1 MNDSQTNNPDAA
13 ISTERVL
20 SASPRQIFAAFED
33 PDQLAQWWG
42 PAGFTNT
49 CELCKFE
56 PGGRWVYFMHGPDGR
71 DYPNESVFREIERDT
86 RIVID
91 HVVLPIYTLTIALS
105 PQGGKT
111 FLTWEQEFENT
122 AFAARMRSFLENANN
137 ENLDR
142 LEAVLASLV

>member
-1 MNDSQTNNPDAA
+1 MNIADHSS
-13 ISTERVL
+13 STVSVERLL

-49 CELCKFE
+49 FELCKFE
-56 PGGRWVYFMHGPDGR
+56 PGGRWVYVMHGPDGR

-91 HVVLPIYTLTIALS
+91 HVVLPIYTLTITLT
-105 PQGGKT
+105 PEGGKT
-111 FLTWEQEFENT
+111 LLTWEQEFENT
-122 AFAARMRSFLENANN
+122 AFATRMRSFLENANN

-142 LEAVLASLV
+142 LETVLASRV